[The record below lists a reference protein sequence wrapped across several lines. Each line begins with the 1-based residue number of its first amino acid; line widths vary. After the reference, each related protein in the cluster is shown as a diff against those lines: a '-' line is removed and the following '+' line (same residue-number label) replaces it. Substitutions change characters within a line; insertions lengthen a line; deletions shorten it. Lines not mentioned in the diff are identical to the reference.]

1 MPVQHFWPEAQ
12 HTLGELWLPKAK
24 LPVPSQKPC
33 IKLSCS
39 IPKAWGRDIHPLSL
53 PWPQKAPP
61 PGHSRATKEGVSRHL
76 LAAPGT
82 TATPLP
88 ASSVRGQCA
97 ASSAALV
104 PPGLG
109 PRAEGP
115 RAGPLQTAKG
125 HPLAQGSPLWSL
137 RGALLVAP
145 QIFPS
150 RKFCRGC
157 VLIRKCWVLIK

>member
-61 PGHSRATKEGVSRHL
+61 QDT
-76 LAAPGT
+76 
-82 TATPLP
+82 
-88 ASSVRGQCA
+88 
-97 ASSAALV
+97 
-104 PPGLG
+104 
-109 PRAEGP
+109 
-115 RAGPLQTAKG
+115 AGPLKKEFRGTFWQPPAPP
-125 HPLAQGSPLWSL
+125 PLHYQQAALEGSALPRQQPLSPQGWGLGQRDPEQ
-137 RGALLVAP
+137 G
-145 QIFPS
+145 PS
-150 RKFCRGC
+150 RRQRDTPWPRDPRCGHCGEHCSLPPRSFPAENSAGAAF
-157 VLIRKCWVLIK
+157 